1 MRKLRFIL
9 AVLIGMLVYGTW
21 YQAMAE
27 DARKGPMPAHNTA
40 SPLSQGYAGSVSCR
54 ECHERFYQLWS
65 TSRHGL
71 AMQPYT
77 AAFAKARLA
86 PQQDDVVIGGLR
98 YRADLA
104 KGVVSESG
112 PKGMN
117 QYKIEHA
124 LGGKNVYYFL
134 TPFPGGRLQTL
145 PIAYDVQSRQWF
157 DTAASGVRHFPG
169 TERGQQ
175 VSWRD
180 PGYTFNTGCYN
191 CHMSQ
196 LSTNYDL
203 KTDVYKTTWAEPGIN
218 CETCH
223 GPSAEH
229 NRVFRETPKGQKPA
243 DIKIISVK
251 KFSPEQHN
259 AACAGCHAK
268 MSPVTATYPPGDR
281 FYDHYDIVTL
291 EDPDFYPDGRDLG
304 ENYTYTSW
312 LMSPCGKAGKL
323 NCITCHTSSGRYRF
337 KAEEKANDACMP
349 CHENKV
355 KDPIA
360 HTHHKAGSPASKCI
374 SCHMP
379 VTSFARMNRTDH
391 SMLPPTPSAT
401 IAYKSPN
408 ACNLCHT
415 DKDAAWADKY
425 VREWHTRDYQAPV
438 LKRAAL
444 IDEAR
449 KRDWKHL
456 PAMLD
461 YIAGKDRDEIFA
473 VSLIRMVPT
482 SGDVRIAPVLLVVM
496 KDPSPLVR
504 AAGADALQHV
514 PTREAVQALVTATG
528 DEYRLVRVRAA
539 ASLAAFPNLPLN
551 ETDKK
556 GVEAANKEY
565 FISLIARP
573 DQWSSHY
580 NLGNYY
586 LNRNDPK
593 QAISSYDT
601 ALKLEP
607 RAILAM
613 VNESMAY
620 ARMGENKKAD
630 ESLKKALK
638 VAPDNPAANFNMG
651 LLKAEQNDTKGA
663 EQYLRKALKADPRMA
678 QAAYDLCVITS
689 KDRINEAV
697 TWCRKA
703 AELRPQEPKYAYT
716 LAFYLNQK
724 GDRDEAV
731 KTLKALTEKYPG
743 YRDAGMLLEEISKE
757 EKRP

>member
-1 MRKLRFIL
+1 MRTNDFFMVTSACVL
-9 AVLIGMLVYGTW
+9 AFLLAQVFVP
-21 YQAMAE
+21 AMAICAQE
-27 DARKGPMPAHNTA
+27 APGIAEGQ
-40 SPLSQGYAGSVSCR
+40 QGYAGSKSCM
-54 ECHERFYQLWS
+54 ECHERFYGLWS

-71 AMQPYT
+71 AMQPYN
-77 AAFAKARLA
+77 AEFAKARLT
-86 PQQDDVVIGGLR
+86 PQQSDLTIGKLR
-98 YRADLA
+98 YRADLT
-104 KGVVSESG
+104 KGVVSEAG
-112 PKGMN
+112 PKGRK
-117 QYKIEHA
+117 QYKIAHA

-134 TPFPGGRLQTL
+134 TPFPKGRLQTL
-145 PIAYDVQSRQWF
+145 PVAYDVQKKQWF

-169 TERGQQ
+169 TERDQP

-191 CHMSQ
+191 CHVSQ
-196 LSTNYDL
+196 LSTNYNL
-203 KTDVYKTTWAEPGIN
+203 KTDAYKTTWAEPGIN

-229 NRVFRETPKGQKPA
+229 NRVMKETPKGQQPK
-243 DIKIISVK
+243 DMKIISVK
-251 KFSPEQHN
+251 KFTPEQHN
-259 AACAGCHAK
+259 ATCSGCHAK
-268 MSPVTATYPPGDR
+268 MSPVTAAYPPGDR
-281 FYDHYDIVTL
+281 FFDHYDIATL

-312 LMSPCGKAGKL
+312 LMSPCAKAGKI
-323 NCITCHTSSGRYRF
+323 NCVTCHTSSGRYRF

-349 CHENKV
+349 CHEKHV
-355 KDPIA
+355 KNAPA
-360 HTHHKAGSPASKCI
+360 HTRHKPDSPANKCI

-379 VTSFARMNRTDH
+379 MTSFARMNRTDH

-425 VREWHTRDYQAPV
+425 VREWRTRDYQAPV

-444 IDEAR
+444 IDGAR
-449 KRDWKHL
+449 KRDWKQL
-456 PAMLD
+456 PSMLD
-461 YIAGKDRDEIFA
+461 YIAGKDRDEVFA
-473 VSLIRMVPT
+473 TSLIRMVTT
-482 SGDVRIAPVLLVVM
+482 SGDPRIAPVLLKAV

-504 AAGADALQHV
+504 SAAADALQHV
-514 PTREAVQALVTATG
+514 PTREAVQALVTAAG
-528 DEYRLVRVRAA
+528 DDYRLVRVRAA
-539 ASLAAFPNLPLN
+539 ASLAGYPNLPLN
-551 ETDKK
+551 EADVRS
-556 GVEAANKEY
+556 VEDANKEY
-565 FISLIARP
+565 LASLTARP

-586 LNRNDPK
+586 LNRNELK

-607 RAILAM
+607 RAVLAM
-613 VNESMAY
+613 VNESIAY

-630 ESLKKALK
+630 AYLKKALK

-651 LLKAEQNDTKGA
+651 LLKAEQNDMKGA
-663 EQYLRKALKADPRMA
+663 EQYLKKALKADPQMA
-678 QAAYDLCVITS
+678 QAAYNICIITS
-689 KDRINEAV
+689 KERLDEAV
-697 TWCRKA
+697 TYCRKA
-703 AELRPQEPKYAYT
+703 AELRPQDSRYAYT

-731 KTLKALTEKYPG
+731 RTLKAILEKYPG
-743 YRDAGMLLEEISKE
+743 YKDAEMLLKEIS
-757 EKRP
+757 R